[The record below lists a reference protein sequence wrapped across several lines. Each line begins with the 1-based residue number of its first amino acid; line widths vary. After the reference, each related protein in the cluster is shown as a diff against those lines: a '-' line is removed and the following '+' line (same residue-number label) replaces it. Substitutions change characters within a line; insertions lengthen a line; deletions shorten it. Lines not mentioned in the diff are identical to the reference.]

1 MNPSK
6 FVVRSE
12 EEKRKG
18 KERKRKANSLLIAT
32 FYLPK
37 FWRERDRGRERDEE
51 MEETPFNSAY
61 KGSDREGRDH
71 RSVCVY
77 GCALDPSPRVGLKGS
92 TCSHSVRLSLS
103 LSRKGAEKN
112 QPKKTR
118 EDRSNNRKDHG
129 VFIFMIVY
137 MRGEFIWGLVTYLLS
152 LFQTSSLLSLF
163 FSPTSIC

>member
-61 KGSDREGRDH
+61 KGSD
-71 RSVCVY
+71 
-77 GCALDPSPRVGLKGS
+77 
-92 TCSHSVRLSLS
+92 
-103 LSRKGAEKN
+103 
-112 QPKKTR
+112 
-118 EDRSNNRKDHG
+118 
-129 VFIFMIVY
+129 
-137 MRGEFIWGLVTYLLS
+137 
-152 LFQTSSLLSLF
+152 
-163 FSPTSIC
+163 